1 MATQRQY
8 VNILGRFSIITI
20 ILLALFAQIVQ
31 ASENY
36 FLKVEKNT
44 TLENFEWTQRP
55 IVIFANSDK
64 DPNFISQM
72 EFLSE
77 DLNAL
82 KERDIIVLVDTEPRH
97 SSSLR
102 KRLRPHGFAF
112 ILIGKDGQVKLRK
125 PSPWNIREIAR
136 VIDKMPI
143 RQQEITRKKQE
154 KK

>member
-8 VNILGRFSIITI
+8 VNIMGRFSIITV

-82 KERDIIVLVDTEPRH
+82 KERDIIVLVDTEPSP

-112 ILIGKDGQVKLRK
+112 ILLGKDGQVKLRK

-143 RQQEITRKKQE
+143 RQQEIARKKQE

>member
-8 VNILGRFSIITI
+8 VNILSRFSIITV
-20 ILLALFAQIVQ
+20 ILLALSTQIAQ

-82 KERDIIVLVDTEPRH
+82 KERDIIVLVDTEPSP

-136 VIDKMPI
+136 VVDKMPI
-143 RQQEITRKKQE
+143 RQQEIARKKQ
-154 KK
+154 KKK